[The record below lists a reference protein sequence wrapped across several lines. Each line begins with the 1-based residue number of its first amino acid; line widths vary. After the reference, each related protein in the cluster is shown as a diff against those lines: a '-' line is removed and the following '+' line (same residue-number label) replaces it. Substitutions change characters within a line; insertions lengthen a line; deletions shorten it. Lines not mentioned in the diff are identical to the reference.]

1 MTTLIRK
8 NKAEKVVE
16 KIESA
21 SFANRFINELNYYG
35 KLDHASV
42 LTDREQQTRSQIT
55 IPLDE
60 MNVLEADAAESFN
73 EYLDQNF
80 ERVWENILADEA
92 MEKVHRTL
100 EKLPEDRRNVQ
111 LYLTN
116 YCPEFFRGESLGL
129 VVCY

>member
-1 MTTLIRK
+1 MTTLTRK
-8 NKAEKVVE
+8 IKAEKVVE

>member
-1 MTTLIRK
+1 MATLTK
-8 NKAEKVVE
+8 LTKAEKVVE
-16 KIESA
+16 RIESA

-35 KLDHASV
+35 KLDHTSV
-42 LTDREQQTRSQIT
+42 SNDREQQTRSQIT

-73 EYLDQNF
+73 EYLDENF
-80 ERVWENILADEA
+80 ERVWENILADES

-100 EKLPEDRRNVQ
+100 EKLPEERRSVQ

-129 VVCY
+129 MVCY